1 MYPNFAEI
9 LKPWPILKTN
19 VLPGPG
25 RSDRLGVRCRQVP
38 DDYLERDILGE
49 FTRNP
54 QSMVLRIYDA
64 KVSTE
69 MPIARLLVS
78 WEISPDFALTPAS
91 LQRISED
98 LVPFLQG
105 QLLALDLDHLRIG
118 SVDIYNNISS
128 QGHSANTFVIGLT
141 NFERG
146 YSAMKYADDRQ
157 WTLPY
162 LLRSREKAAPKS
174 AEIVRPPVREP
185 LDY

>member
-9 LKPWPILKTN
+9 LKPWPILKSN

-38 DDYLERDILGE
+38 ADYPQRDILGE

-54 QSMVLRIYDA
+54 QSILLRIYDA
-64 KVSTE
+64 KVSAEVTV
-69 MPIARLLVS
+69 ARLLVS
-78 WEISPDFALTPAS
+78 WEISPDYFLTPAS

-118 SVDIYNNISS
+118 SVDIYNNISP
-128 QGHSANTFVIGLT
+128 QGHSANTFVIAHS

-146 YSAMKYADDRQ
+146 YSAMKHGDDRQ
-157 WTLPY
+157 WKLPY
-162 LLRSREKAAPKS
+162 QLRSREKTAPKS
-174 AEIVRPPVREP
+174 AEIDRPPVREP